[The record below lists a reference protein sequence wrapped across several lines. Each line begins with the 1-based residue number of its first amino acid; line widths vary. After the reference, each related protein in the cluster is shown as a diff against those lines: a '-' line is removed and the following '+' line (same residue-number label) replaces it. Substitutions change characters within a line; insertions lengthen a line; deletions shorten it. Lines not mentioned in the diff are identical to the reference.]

1 MVNQSS
7 LIEVFLSHREM
18 RLENI
23 FSVKYNSLKKEET
36 LPGFS
41 AVEALLKGIIN
52 IVIVF
57 PV

>member
-7 LIEVFLSHREM
+7 LIEVFLSHIER

-23 FSVKYNSLKKEET
+23 FSVKYNGLKKEET

-41 AVEALLKGIIN
+41 AIEALLKGIII

>member
-7 LIEVFLSHREM
+7 PIEVFLPQRER

-23 FSVKYNSLKKEET
+23 FSMKYNRLKKEET

-41 AVEALLKGIIN
+41 AIEALLKGIIN